1 MTLVTLWNRSG
12 LYWTSKASRLFV
24 LLLVIEA
31 VLPVHGQ
38 AQGVDSLVKWLP
50 GGSNTLSIVRVK
62 EILSSRKASQEHWA
76 DHHGD
81 KTLFSPGMVPP
92 WVGTL
97 VVGSQ
102 LRLATSTQE
111 WSASVMQVPPQFS
124 LEGLAHRENS
134 HIEDLAGRRAVHG
147 QRDALFIDLGDRIL
161 GIMSPAHRQEAAR
174 WVRSA
179 NQSDHGLSEYLAEA
193 AASKAQIVLAI
204 DLQDTFDVAAAHEF
218 VGDQQILKASK
229 VPETE
234 VVDLLKSLRGVSV
247 TVTVEDGID
256 AKISLD
262 FGKPVKI
269 APEILKTLAVS
280 MIDDHGLHLAELEH
294 AQATNV
300 GRSCELKMS
309 KMSDEGLRAILSLI
323 ATVTPERS
331 AQHEAATA
339 GATSAKPAATQAGAF
354 AQVSDVDA
362 TRHYFDSVNKIVG
375 DLEKSLIHIHNYI
388 LTATYHDN
396 YAARIEHLSVAGV
409 STDVQEYGARVN
421 SRLRG
426 LAASLRGVAVTVDAQ
441 QGTLVYNTSVTPGSS
456 YRRYGVWGGRG
467 YRAPTFR
474 ITSNLQAVRERQA
487 AAVIKGQKQR
497 EDIWNL
503 ILEDRNGMIRK
514 VPMAISM

>member
-1 MTLVTLWNRSG
+1 MILVSLWNRSG
-12 LYWTSKASRLFV
+12 LLWTSKVSRLFV

-31 VLPVHGQ
+31 IFPRHGQ
-38 AQGVDSLVKWLP
+38 TQGVDSLVKWLP
-50 GGSNTLSIVRVK
+50 GASNTLSIVRVK
-62 EILSSRKASQEHWA
+62 EILNSRKASQEHWA

-111 WSASVMQVPPQFS
+111 WSPSVMQVPPQFS

-134 HIEDLAGRRAVHG
+134 HVEDLAGRRAVHG
-147 QRDALFIDLGDRIL
+147 RRDALFIDLGERML
-161 GIMSPAHRQEAAR
+161 GVMSPAHRQEAAR
-174 WVRSA
+174 WVRRA
-179 NQSDHGLSEYLAEA
+179 NQSGHELSEYLSEA
-193 AASKAQIVLAI
+193 AGSPAQIVLAI
-204 DLQDTFDVAAAHEF
+204 DLQDTFDVAAAQEF
-218 VGDQQILKASK
+218 VGDQQILKALK

-234 VVDLLKSLRGVSV
+234 VVELLKSLRGVSV
-247 TVTVEDGID
+247 SVTVDDEID

-331 AQHEAATA
+331 AKHEAATA
-339 GATSAKPAATQAGAF
+339 GTKPAVTPTGAF
-354 AQVSDVDA
+354 AQVSDADA

-396 YAARIEHLSVAGV
+396 YAARIEHLPVAGV

-467 YRAPTFR
+467 YRPPTFKV
-474 ITSNLQAVRERQA
+474 TSNLQAVRERQA

-497 EDIWNL
+497 EDIWHL

-514 VPMAISM
+514 VPAATSM